1 MHNALT
7 TNMIQPYFKCTY
19 YQVYFHDNEVEV
31 LCTRKCCI
39 LGLNCLPTHF
49 KFKVKL
55 CIHLSNHVFLIVT
68 RDFKDAVGPKYMHRL
83 INHNEGL

>member
-49 KFKVKL
+49 KL
-55 CIHLSNHVFLIVT
+55 
-68 RDFKDAVGPKYMHRL
+68 
-83 INHNEGL
+83 